1 MTPRRT
7 DLRIVLSISCLL
19 SVMDFAAAQ
28 APKAKLKPES
38 PGSSG
43 AATRPRSTFIEIK
56 LLSGSDGG
64 ALHAQQW
71 LKVMQPL
78 DVSVQIQKSDLDDKP
93 EVREREVGTLRYVTA
108 IGLLDRTG
116 KITFPDHSFTTSD
129 GAKLKEWIDTL
140 RTYGAQGSPEGQP
153 LWGLTKEQFARLYD
167 SLGKVVEANVMGLP
181 IREAIG
187 KLPLPEQYPLK
198 WSQSAND
205 YLKSRESHSVARQ
218 ELKGFSTATALA
230 IGLNDCGLGFRP
242 NRTPS
247 GGLEL
252 LVEPLGRRDDFWPVG
267 WPLQQPRIKA
277 APKFFA
283 MTTIE
288 LDQVEL
294 SDVLFAVAELSET
307 AVMIDYKE
315 LDQKNV
321 DLTKLKVSFKRGQ
334 TSWSVALKQLVGQ
347 QKLSRQIWQ
356 DEAGRVFV
364 WVTTSRPGNR
374 AAKAGE

>member
-7 DLRIVLSISCLL
+7 GLRIVLSIGCLL
-19 SVMDFAAAQ
+19 SGIEFAAAQ
-28 APKAKLKPES
+28 APKTKLKPEAAG
-38 PGSSG
+38 PSG

-71 LKVMQPL
+71 LKVMQTL
-78 DVSVQIQKSDLDDKP
+78 DVSLQIQKSDLDDQP

-116 KITFPDHSFTTSD
+116 KITFPDRSFTTSD

-153 LWGLTKEQFARLYD
+153 LWGLTKEQFARVYD
-167 SLGKVVEANVMGLP
+167 SLGKVVETSVMGLP
-181 IREAIG
+181 LREAIA

-198 WSQSAND
+198 WSQAASD
-205 YLKSRESHSVARQ
+205 SLKTRESRSSVRQ
-218 ELKGFSTATALA
+218 ELKGFSCATALA
-230 IGLNDCGLGFRP
+230 LALNDCGLGFRP

-252 LVEPLGRRDDFWPVG
+252 LVEPLGQRDDFWPVG

-307 AVMIDYKE
+307 AVMIDYRE
-315 LDQKNV
+315 LDKKNI
-321 DLTKLKVSFKRGQ
+321 DLTQLKVSFKRGQ
-334 TSWSVALKQLVGQ
+334 SSWSVALKQIVGQ

-364 WVTTSRPGNR
+364 WITTSRPGNR